1 MEQRVESVPG
11 VFGWE
16 NSVLTIDMETLLGRK
31 RQTDIFSEAEARR
44 LDGSRILVTGGA
56 GSIGHSLVKK
66 LLLSCNAEVIMLD
79 NDESR
84 LHTTLLSLPK
94 EVRSRCSS
102 FLADIRDLNS
112 ISSAITE
119 ISPTVI
125 IHAAALKHVTFLQSH
140 PREAFL
146 TNIIGTANLLNACN
160 GVPLQKFVFI
170 STDKAAN
177 PKNTLGKTKLL
188 GERFVASFGQ
198 MNPQIETS
206 VIRFGNVFLSRGSV
220 IETFLHQLSQGEQ
233 VTITDPDVERY
244 FIDLEEAASLISTV
258 CSRGLRG
265 ISILKMGQPV
275 KIQEVA
281 EKLSRLLGAELKIKY
296 IGLSQGE
303 KMTED
308 LYTEEELLGSLDF
321 GPFWNTDYRKSNS
334 IFASGLVSP
343 LTDSE
348 SIELIEKLLREG

>member
-1 MEQRVESVPG
+1 
-11 VFGWE
+11 
-16 NSVLTIDMETLLGRK
+16 METLLGRK
-31 RQTDIFSEAEARR
+31 PKLDIFSYEDARR
-44 LDGSRILVTGGA
+44 LDASKILVTGGA

-66 LLLSCNAEVIMLD
+66 LLLSCTAEVTMLD
-79 NDESR
+79 IDESR

-94 EVRSRCSS
+94 EVRGRCSS

-112 ISSAITE
+112 ISSAITG
-119 ISPTVI
+119 IRPTVI
-125 IHAAALKHVTFLQSH
+125 IHAAALKHVTFLESH
-140 PREAFL
+140 PREALL

-160 GVPLQKFVFI
+160 KIPLQKFVFI

-177 PKNTLGKTKLL
+177 PKNILGKTKLL

-220 IETFLHQLSQGEQ
+220 LETFLHQLSQGEQ

-244 FIDLEEAASLISTV
+244 FIDLEEAASLISAV
-258 CSRGLRG
+258 CSRGLKG
-265 ISILKMGQPV
+265 ISILKMGEPV
-275 KIQEVA
+275 NIQEIA
-281 EKLSRLLGAELKIKY
+281 EKLSRLLSAELKIKY
-296 IGLSQGE
+296 IGLKQGE

-308 LYTEEELLGSLDF
+308 LYTQEELMGSRDL
-321 GPFWNTDYRKSNS
+321 GPFWNADYRKFSS
-334 IFASGLVSP
+334 IFARGLVP
-343 LTDSE
+343 PVTDLD